1 MRQWCSFLVAGAL
14 ATLTLCTGRAL
25 SQCPDAPPAE
35 TLKRSYTGVYANPAY
50 GFAVTI
56 PPGLAGRD
64 VDNPLYQRGFTI
76 LFSDPE
82 ESLRV
87 YADTNSLDWRS
98 AGIAAKE
105 YSRFFTEKAAK
116 VLSSAAVD
124 TGLDGHQA
132 TRITVHYM
140 CGSSQTQYA
149 SISTVSLSR
158 DRRFVYVVR
167 WEGKADKLQSGEDIL
182 GMLLKSWHFRKPT
195 G

>member
-1 MRQWCSFLVAGAL
+1 
-14 ATLTLCTGRAL
+14 
-25 SQCPDAPPAE
+25 
-35 TLKRSYTGVYANPAY
+35 
-50 GFAVTI
+50 
-56 PPGLAGRD
+56 
-64 VDNPLYQRGFTI
+64 LYQRGFTI